1 MSIRTA
7 EEYREEARR
16 VREMAAHM
24 DRLDMREVVREIA
37 DIYERLAESAEKL
50 VPRQAPS
57 GTGREKT

>member
-24 DRLDMREVVREIA
+24 DRLDIRQMVHEIA
-37 DIYERLAESAEKL
+37 DLYERLAEGTEKL
-50 VPRQAPS
+50 VRRQAPS